1 MHNFFVEKE
10 QIDKAKKQITV
21 IGKDVNHIK
30 NVLRSKI
37 GNKIEINENNEQ
49 SKVKYICE
57 ISEITN
63 ESIICNILD
72 EKLLNKESNI
82 YINIVQALPKSDKME
97 LIIQKCTE
105 LGANEFTPLQL
116 NRCVVKLDGKDAI
129 KKVTRWQSIAEV
141 AAKQCE
147 RNNIPKINE
156 ITNLKNLKNVLAN
169 YDVILVAYEKEE
181 ENLLKYEIQKLVKR
195 DLKIA
200 VIIGPEGRY

>member
-147 RNNIPKINE
+147 RNNIPKVNE

-200 VIIGPEGRY
+200 VIIGPEGRH